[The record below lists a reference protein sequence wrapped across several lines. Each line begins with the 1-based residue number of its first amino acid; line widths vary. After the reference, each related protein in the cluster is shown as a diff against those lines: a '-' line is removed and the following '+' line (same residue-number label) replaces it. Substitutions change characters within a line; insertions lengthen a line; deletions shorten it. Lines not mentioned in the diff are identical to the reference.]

1 MQSYE
6 KGREVTLC
14 CNHACV
20 AEKMLKKVTLSI
32 EEVEANDIVAE
43 DIFFE
48 YRLLAKK
55 DLVLTERII
64 ALLKLRNVE
73 ELSVYISSDSV
84 RIVHD
89 LSMLR
94 AQEFEDVFAQLLEQ
108 KKEVDEYKEAINN
121 LFMTT
126 LENVVHELRYGQILK
141 SMQDTAYVKGV
152 FQRILE
158 EKHRFDLLIQLRDWD
173 EYSFVHSFDVFVL
186 GTIFARQLGLTNI
199 EMLARGYLFHD
210 IGKLYIPQEI
220 LSLKRKLSEE
230 EFEIVKT
237 HTTKGY
243 ELLRENGE
251 VDIAYFSRDHHERF
265 AGKGYPNK
273 LCADDMSDGVQLLQ
287 IIDVYSAM
295 TSKRVYHSGYNAT
308 DALAVLYRDR
318 HLYNEQFMHKFV
330 ECLGIYPVNSIVL
343 LSDNRSA
350 QVELVYDLFPTLPKV
365 KLLDEQTSMNL
376 PLNYSIKIVK
386 MIDYRANSFE
396 EIFNL
401 FIEQLIRN
409 DEQTLK
415 IYFNR
420 LIDHLHP
427 KEIVLKIFL
436 PAYRILR
443 LLTRE
448 IQTDMKKYKNS
459 IHILKQLLEEQLNVL
474 YMDYQH
480 EQTTIL
486 VVETSM
492 RENFFI
498 KLVQSILYID
508 KIVPCFINP
517 GNEHHITQLMKH
529 CGVNIAYFIVED
541 LTTEKRVRPMR
552 EGTFLYYSLSDI
564 EELLVNLVG
573 QNMKKFLFEEKMQE
587 RLFVSLKA

>member
-1 MQSYE
+1 
-6 KGREVTLC
+6 
-14 CNHACV
+14 
-20 AEKMLKKVTLSI
+20 MLRKVTLSI
-32 EEVEANDIVAE
+32 DEVEANDILAE
-43 DIFFE
+43 DIFSE

-64 ALLKLRNVE
+64 ALLKLRKVE
-73 ELSVYISSDSV
+73 ELSVFLSSDSV
-84 RIVHD
+84 RVVHD
-89 LSMLR
+89 LSLQR
-94 AQEFEDVFAQLLEQ
+94 TREYEDVFAPLLEQ
-108 KKEVDEYKEAINN
+108 KEEIDEYKVAVNN

-126 LENVVHELRYGQILK
+126 LESVVHELRYGQILK
-141 SMQDTAYVKGV
+141 STQDTAYVRGV
-152 FQRILE
+152 FERILE
-158 EKHRFDLLIQLRDWD
+158 KKHRYDLLIRLREWD
-173 EYSFVHSFDVFVL
+173 EYSFVHSFDAFVL
-186 GTIFARQLGLTNI
+186 GTIFARQLGLTDI

-210 IGKLYIPQEI
+210 IGKVFIPQEI
-220 LSLKRKLSEE
+220 LSLKRKLSED
-230 EFEIVKT
+230 EFDIVKT

-243 ELLRENGE
+243 ELLLENGE
-251 VDIAYFSRDHHERF
+251 ADIAYLARDHHERF
-265 AGKGYPNK
+265 AGKGYPNQ
-273 LCADDMSDGVQLLQ
+273 LCADKMSDGVQLLQ

-318 HLYNEQFMHKFV
+318 HLYNEKFMHKFV
-330 ECLGIYPVNSIVL
+330 ECLGIYPVNSVVL

-409 DEQTLK
+409 DENTLK
-415 IYFNR
+415 VYFNK

-448 IQTDMKKYKNS
+448 IQTDMKKFKNS
-459 IHILKQLLEEQLNVL
+459 IHILKKLLEEQLSVL

-508 KIVPCFINP
+508 KIVPFFINP
-517 GNEHHITQLMKH
+517 GDDQRITQLMEH
-529 CGVNIAYFIVED
+529 CGVNVAYFIEEE
-541 LTTEKRVRPMR
+541 LTIDKRVRPMR

-573 QNMKKFLFEEKMQE
+573 MSMKKFLFEEKMQE
-587 RLFVSLKA
+587 RLFISLKA

>member
-1 MQSYE
+1 
-6 KGREVTLC
+6 
-14 CNHACV
+14 
-20 AEKMLKKVTLSI
+20 MLKKVILCI
-32 EEVEANDIVAE
+32 DEVEAGDILAE
-43 DIFFE
+43 DIFSE

-64 ALLKLRNVE
+64 ALLKLRKVE
-73 ELSVYISSDSV
+73 ELSVYLSSDSV

-89 LSMLR
+89 LSIQRTM
-94 AQEFEDVFAQLLEQ
+94 EYEDIFAPLLE
-108 KKEVDEYKEAINN
+108 KNEEIDEYQVAVSN
-121 LFMTT
+121 LFMST

-141 SMQDTAYVKGV
+141 STQDTAYVRGI
-152 FQRILE
+152 FERILA
-158 EKHRFDLLIQLRDWD
+158 EKSRYDLLMRLKEWD

-186 GTIFARQLGLTNI
+186 GTIFARQLGLTDI

-210 IGKLYIPQEI
+210 IGKVFIPQEI
-220 LSLKRKLSEE
+220 LSVKRKLSED
-230 EFEIVKT
+230 EFDIVKT

-243 ELLRENGE
+243 ELLIENGE
-251 VDIAYFSRDHHERF
+251 ADIAYLARDHHERF
-265 AGKGYPNK
+265 AGKGYPNQ
-273 LCADDMSDGVQLLQ
+273 LCADDMSEGVQLLQ

-295 TSKRVYHSGYNAT
+295 TSKRVYHSGYGAT

-318 HLYNEQFMHKFV
+318 HLYNEKFMNKFV
-330 ECLGIYPVNSIVL
+330 ECLGIYPVNSVVL

-350 QVELVYDLFPTLPKV
+350 QVELVYDMFPTLPKV

-376 PLNYSIKIVK
+376 PLNYSVKIVK

-409 DEQTLK
+409 DEVSLRVHFSK
-415 IYFNR
+415 

-436 PAYRILR
+436 PAFRILR

-459 IHILKQLLEEQLNVL
+459 ILILNKLLEEQLNVL

-486 VVETSM
+486 VVETAV

-508 KIVPCFINP
+508 KIVPFFINP
-517 GNEHHITQLMKH
+517 GDDQRITQLMEH
-529 CGVNIAYFIVED
+529 CGVNVAYFIEEE
-541 LTTEKRVRPMR
+541 LTIDRRVRPMR

-573 QNMKKFLFEEKMQE
+573 LSMKKFLFEEKMQE
-587 RLFVSLKA
+587 RLFISLKA

>member
-1 MQSYE
+1 
-6 KGREVTLC
+6 
-14 CNHACV
+14 
-20 AEKMLKKVTLSI
+20 MLRKVTLSI
-32 EEVEANDIVAE
+32 REVEANDILAE
-43 DIFFE
+43 DIFSD

-64 ALLKLRNVE
+64 ALLKLRKVD
-73 ELSVYISSDSV
+73 ELSVYLPSDSV
-84 RIVHD
+84 RIVRD
-89 LSMLR
+89 LS
-94 AQEFEDVFAQLLEQ
+94 AQRTREYEDLFAPLMEE
-108 KKEVDEYKEAINN
+108 KDPIDDYKETISQ

-141 SMQDTAYVKGV
+141 SIQDTAYVRGV
-152 FQRILE
+152 FEKILE
-158 EKHRFDLLIQLRDWD
+158 EKHRYELLMRLKEWD

-186 GTIFARQLGLTNI
+186 GTIFARYLGLTDI
-199 EMLARGYLFHD
+199 ETLARGYLFHD
-210 IGKLYIPQEI
+210 IGKVFIPQEI
-220 LSLKRKLSEE
+220 LNLKRKLSED

-243 ELLRENGE
+243 ELLIENNE
-251 VDIAYFSRDHHERF
+251 EDIAYLARDHHERF
-265 AGKGYPNK
+265 AGKGYPNQ
-273 LCADDMSDGVQLLQ
+273 LCADDMSEGVQLLQ

-295 TSKRVYHSGYNAT
+295 TSKRVYHAGYGAT

-318 HLYNEQFMHKFV
+318 HLYNEKYMHKFV
-330 ECLGIYPVNSIVL
+330 ECLGIFPVNSVVM

-365 KLLDEQTSMNL
+365 RLLDEQKSMNL
-376 PLNYSIKIVK
+376 PLNYSVKITK

-401 FIEQLIRN
+401 FVEQLIRC
-409 DEQTLK
+409 DENNLRIHFSK
-415 IYFNR
+415 

-436 PAYRILR
+436 PAFRILR

-448 IQTDMKKYKNS
+448 IQTDMTKYRNS
-459 IHILKQLLEEQLNVL
+459 INILKKLLEEQLNVL

-486 VVETSM
+486 VVETAL

-508 KIVPCFINP
+508 KIVPFFINP
-517 GNEHHITQLMKH
+517 GDDQRITQLMGH
-529 CGVNIAYFIVED
+529 CDVNVAYFIED
-541 LTTEKRVRPMR
+541 EQSIEKRVRPMR
-552 EGTFLYYSLSDI
+552 EGTFLYYSLADI
-564 EELLVNLVG
+564 EEILVSLIG
-573 QNMKKFLFEEKMQE
+573 MSMKKFSFEEKMQE
-587 RLFVSLKA
+587 RLFSTYKA

>member
-1 MQSYE
+1 
-6 KGREVTLC
+6 
-14 CNHACV
+14 
-20 AEKMLKKVTLSI
+20 MLRKVTLSI
-32 EEVEANDIVAE
+32 EEVEANDILAE
-43 DIFFE
+43 DIFSE

-64 ALLKLRNVE
+64 ALLKLRKVE
-73 ELSVYISSDSV
+73 ELSVYLSSDSV

-89 LSMLR
+89 LSLQR
-94 AQEFEDVFAQLLEQ
+94 TREYEDVFAPLLQQ
-108 KKEVDEYKEAINN
+108 KEAIDEYKVAVNN

-141 SMQDTAYVKGV
+141 STQDTAYVRGV
-152 FQRILE
+152 FERILE
-158 EKHRFDLLIQLRDWD
+158 KKHRYDLLIRLREWD
-173 EYSFVHSFDVFVL
+173 EYSFVHSFDAFVL
-186 GTIFARQLGLTNI
+186 GTIFARQLGLTEI

-210 IGKLYIPQEI
+210 IGKVFIPQEI
-220 LSLKRKLSEE
+220 LGLKRKLSED

-243 ELLRENGE
+243 ELLLENGE
-251 VDIAYFSRDHHERF
+251 ADIAYLARDHHERF
-265 AGKGYPNK
+265 AGKGYPNQ
-273 LCADDMSDGVQLLQ
+273 LCADEMSDGVQLLQ

-318 HLYNEQFMHKFV
+318 HLYNEKFMHKFV
-330 ECLGIYPVNSIVL
+330 ECLGIYPVNSVVL

-365 KLLDEQTSMNL
+365 KLLDEQRSMNL
-376 PLNYSIKIVK
+376 PLNYSVKIVK

-409 DEQTLK
+409 DEKTLK
-415 IYFNR
+415 VHFNK

-486 VVETSM
+486 VVETSI

-508 KIVPCFINP
+508 KIVPFFINP
-517 GNEHHITQLMKH
+517 GDDQRITQLMEH
-529 CGVNIAYFIVED
+529 CGVNVAYFIDEE
-541 LTTEKRVRPMR
+541 LTIDKRVRPMR

-573 QNMKKFLFEEKMQE
+573 MSMKKFLFEEKMQE
-587 RLFVSLKA
+587 RLFISLKA

>member
-1 MQSYE
+1 
-6 KGREVTLC
+6 
-14 CNHACV
+14 
-20 AEKMLKKVTLSI
+20 MLKKVILCI
-32 EEVEANDIVAE
+32 DEVEAGDILAE
-43 DIFFE
+43 DIFSE

-64 ALLKLRNVE
+64 ALLKLRRVE
-73 ELSVYISSDSV
+73 ELSVYLSSDSV

-89 LSMLR
+89 LSIQRTM
-94 AQEFEDVFAQLLEQ
+94 EYEDIFAPLLE
-108 KKEVDEYKEAINN
+108 KNEEIDEYQVAVSN
-121 LFMTT
+121 LFMST

-141 SMQDTAYVKGV
+141 STQDTAYVRGI
-152 FQRILE
+152 FERILA
-158 EKHRFDLLIQLRDWD
+158 EKSRYDLLMRLKEWD

-186 GTIFARQLGLTNI
+186 GTIFARQLGLTDI

-210 IGKLYIPQEI
+210 IGKVFIPQEI
-220 LSLKRKLSEE
+220 LSVKRKLSED
-230 EFEIVKT
+230 EFDIVKT

-243 ELLRENGE
+243 ELLIENGE
-251 VDIAYFSRDHHERF
+251 ADIAYLARDHHERF
-265 AGKGYPNK
+265 AGKGYPNQ
-273 LCADDMSDGVQLLQ
+273 LCADDMSEGVQLLQ

-295 TSKRVYHSGYNAT
+295 TSKRVYHSGYGAT

-318 HLYNEQFMHKFV
+318 HLYNEKFMNKFV
-330 ECLGIYPVNSIVL
+330 ECLGIYPVNSVVL

-350 QVELVYDLFPTLPKV
+350 QVELVYDMFPTLPKV

-376 PLNYSIKIVK
+376 PLNYSVKIVK
-386 MIDYRANSFE
+386 MIDYRADSFE

-409 DEQTLK
+409 DENSLR
-415 IYFNR
+415 IHFNK

-436 PAYRILR
+436 PAFRILR

-459 IHILKQLLEEQLNVL
+459 ILILNKLLEEQLNVL

-486 VVETSM
+486 VVETAV

-508 KIVPCFINP
+508 KIVPFFINP
-517 GNEHHITQLMKH
+517 GDDQRITQLMEH
-529 CGVNIAYFIVED
+529 CGVNVAYFIEEE
-541 LTTEKRVRPMR
+541 LTIDRRVRPMR

-573 QNMKKFLFEEKMQE
+573 MSMKKFLFEEKMQE
-587 RLFVSLKA
+587 RLFISLKA

>member
-1 MQSYE
+1 
-6 KGREVTLC
+6 
-14 CNHACV
+14 
-20 AEKMLKKVTLSI
+20 MLRKVTLSI
-32 EEVEANDIVAE
+32 DEVEANDILAE
-43 DIFFE
+43 DIFSE

-64 ALLKLRNVE
+64 ALLKLRKVG
-73 ELSVYISSDSV
+73 ELSVFLSPDSV
-84 RIVHD
+84 RVVHD
-89 LSMLR
+89 LSLQR
-94 AQEFEDVFAQLLEQ
+94 TREYEDVFAPLLEQ
-108 KKEVDEYKEAINN
+108 KEEIDEYKVAVNN

-126 LENVVHELRYGQILK
+126 LESVVHELRYGQILK
-141 SMQDTAYVKGV
+141 STQDTAYVRGV
-152 FQRILE
+152 FERILE
-158 EKHRFDLLIQLRDWD
+158 KKHRYDLLIRLREWD
-173 EYSFVHSFDVFVL
+173 EYSFVHSFDAFVL
-186 GTIFARQLGLTNI
+186 GTIFARQIGLTDI

-210 IGKLYIPQEI
+210 IGKVFIPQEI
-220 LSLKRKLSEE
+220 LSLKRKLSED
-230 EFEIVKT
+230 EFDIVKT

-243 ELLRENGE
+243 ELLLEYGE
-251 VDIAYFSRDHHERF
+251 ADIAYLARDHHERF
-265 AGKGYPNK
+265 AGKGYPNQ
-273 LCADDMSDGVQLLQ
+273 LCADEMSDGVQLLQ

-318 HLYNEQFMHKFV
+318 HLYNEKFMHKFV
-330 ECLGIYPVNSIVL
+330 ECLGIYPVNSVVL

-376 PLNYSIKIVK
+376 PLNYSVKIVK

-409 DEQTLK
+409 DENTLK
-415 IYFNR
+415 EYFNK

-459 IHILKQLLEEQLNVL
+459 IHILKKLLEEQLSVL

-486 VVETSM
+486 VVETSI

-508 KIVPCFINP
+508 KIVPFFINP
-517 GNEHHITQLMKH
+517 GDDQRITQLMEH
-529 CGVNIAYFIVED
+529 CGVNVAYFIGEE
-541 LTTEKRVRPMR
+541 LTIDKRVRPMR

-573 QNMKKFLFEEKMQE
+573 MNMKKFLFEEKMQE
-587 RLFVSLKA
+587 RLFISLKA

>member
-1 MQSYE
+1 M
-6 KGREVTLC
+6 
-14 CNHACV
+14 AD
-20 AEKMLKKVTLSI
+20 KMLKKVILCI
-32 EEVEANDIVAE
+32 DEVEAGDILAE
-43 DIFFE
+43 DIFSE

-64 ALLKLRNVE
+64 ALLKLRKVE
-73 ELSVYISSDSV
+73 ELSVYLSSDSV

-89 LSMLR
+89 LSIQR
-94 AQEFEDVFAQLLEQ
+94 AMEYEDIFAPLLE
-108 KKEVDEYKEAINN
+108 KNEEIDEYQVAVSN
-121 LFMTT
+121 LFMST

-141 SMQDTAYVKGV
+141 SMQDTAYVRGI
-152 FQRILE
+152 FERILA
-158 EKHRFDLLIQLRDWD
+158 EKHRYDLLMRLKEWD

-186 GTIFARQLGLTNI
+186 GTIFARQLGLTDI

-210 IGKLYIPQEI
+210 IGKVFIPQEI
-220 LSLKRKLSEE
+220 LSVKRKLSED
-230 EFEIVKT
+230 EFDIVKT

-243 ELLRENGE
+243 ELLIENGE
-251 VDIAYFSRDHHERF
+251 ADIAYLARDHHERF
-265 AGKGYPNK
+265 AGKGYPNQ
-273 LCADDMSDGVQLLQ
+273 LCADEMSEGVQLLQ

-295 TSKRVYHSGYNAT
+295 TSKRVYHSGYGAT

-318 HLYNEQFMHKFV
+318 HLYNEKFMNKFV
-330 ECLGIYPVNSIVL
+330 ECLGIYPVNSVVL

-350 QVELVYDLFPTLPKV
+350 QVELVYDMFPTLPKV

-376 PLNYSIKIVK
+376 PLNYSVKIVK

-409 DEQTLK
+409 DEVSLRVHFSK
-415 IYFNR
+415 

-436 PAYRILR
+436 PAFRILR

-459 IHILKQLLEEQLNVL
+459 ILILNKLLEEQLNVL

-486 VVETSM
+486 VVETAV

-508 KIVPCFINP
+508 KIVPFFINP
-517 GNEHHITQLMKH
+517 GDDQRITQLMEH
-529 CGVNIAYFIVED
+529 CGVNVAYFIEEE
-541 LTTEKRVRPMR
+541 LTIDKRVRPMR

-573 QNMKKFLFEEKMQE
+573 MSMKKFLFEEKMQE
-587 RLFVSLKA
+587 RLFISLKA

>member
-1 MQSYE
+1 
-6 KGREVTLC
+6 
-14 CNHACV
+14 
-20 AEKMLKKVTLSI
+20 MLKKVILSI
-32 EEVEANDIVAE
+32 DEVEANDILAE
-43 DIFFE
+43 DIFSE

-64 ALLKLRNVE
+64 ALLKLRRVE
-73 ELSVYISSDSV
+73 ELSVYVSSDSV

-89 LSMLR
+89 LSIQRTM
-94 AQEFEDVFAQLLEQ
+94 EYEDIFAPLLE
-108 KKEVDEYKEAINN
+108 KNEEIDEYKVAVSN
-121 LFMTT
+121 LFMST

-141 SMQDTAYVKGV
+141 STQDTAYVRGI
-152 FQRILE
+152 FERILE
-158 EKHRFDLLIQLRDWD
+158 EKHRYDLLIRLKDWD

-186 GTIFARQLGLTNI
+186 GTIFARQLGLTDI

-210 IGKLYIPQEI
+210 IGKVFIPQEI
-220 LSLKRKLSEE
+220 LSLKRKLSED
-230 EFEIVKT
+230 EFDIVKT

-243 ELLRENGE
+243 ELLVGNGE
-251 VDIAYFSRDHHERF
+251 ADIAYLARDHHERF
-265 AGKGYPNK
+265 AGKGYPNQ
-273 LCADDMSDGVQLLQ
+273 LCADDMSEGVQLLQ

-295 TSKRVYHSGYNAT
+295 TSKRVYHSGYGAT

-318 HLYNEQFMHKFV
+318 HLYNEKFMHKFV
-330 ECLGIYPVNSIVL
+330 ECLGIYPVNSVVL

-350 QVELVYDLFPTLPKV
+350 QVELVYDMFPTLPKV

-376 PLNYSIKIVK
+376 PLNYSVKIVK

-409 DEQTLK
+409 DENSLRVH
-415 IYFNR
+415 FNK

-436 PAYRILR
+436 PAFRILR

-459 IHILKQLLEEQLNVL
+459 ILILNKLLEEQLNVL

-486 VVETSM
+486 VVETSV

-508 KIVPCFINP
+508 KIVPFFINP
-517 GNEHHITQLMKH
+517 GDDHRITQLMEH
-529 CGVNIAYFIVED
+529 CGVNVAYFIEEE
-541 LTTEKRVRPMR
+541 LTIERRVRPMR

-573 QNMKKFLFEEKMQE
+573 MSIKKFLFEEKMQE
-587 RLFVSLKA
+587 RLFISLKA

>member
-1 MQSYE
+1 
-6 KGREVTLC
+6 
-14 CNHACV
+14 
-20 AEKMLKKVTLSI
+20 MLKKVILCI
-32 EEVEANDIVAE
+32 DEVEAGDILAE
-43 DIFFE
+43 DIFSE

-64 ALLKLRNVE
+64 ALLKLRKVE
-73 ELSVYISSDSV
+73 ELSVYLSSDSV

-89 LSMLR
+89 LSIQR
-94 AQEFEDVFAQLLEQ
+94 AMEYEDIFAPLLE
-108 KKEVDEYKEAINN
+108 KNEEIDEYQVAVSN
-121 LFMTT
+121 LFMST

-141 SMQDTAYVKGV
+141 SIQDTAYVRGI
-152 FQRILE
+152 FERILA
-158 EKHRFDLLIQLRDWD
+158 EKHRYDLLMRLKEWD

-186 GTIFARQLGLTNI
+186 GTIFARQLGLTDI

-210 IGKLYIPQEI
+210 IGKVFIPQEI
-220 LSLKRKLSEE
+220 LSVKRKLSED
-230 EFEIVKT
+230 EFDIVKT

-243 ELLRENGE
+243 ELLIENGE
-251 VDIAYFSRDHHERF
+251 ADIAYLARDHHERF
-265 AGKGYPNK
+265 AGKGYPNQ
-273 LCADDMSDGVQLLQ
+273 LCADEMSEGVQLLQ

-295 TSKRVYHSGYNAT
+295 TSKRVYHSGYGAT

-318 HLYNEQFMHKFV
+318 HLYNEKFMNKFV
-330 ECLGIYPVNSIVL
+330 ECLGIYPVNSVVL

-350 QVELVYDLFPTLPKV
+350 QVELVYDMFPTLPKV

-376 PLNYSIKIVK
+376 PLNYSVKIVK

-409 DEQTLK
+409 DEVSLRVHFSK
-415 IYFNR
+415 

-436 PAYRILR
+436 PAFRILR

-459 IHILKQLLEEQLNVL
+459 ILILNKLLEEQLNVL

-486 VVETSM
+486 VVETAV

-508 KIVPCFINP
+508 KIVPFFINP
-517 GNEHHITQLMKH
+517 GDDQRITQLMEH
-529 CGVNIAYFIVED
+529 CGVNVAYFIEEE
-541 LTTEKRVRPMR
+541 LTIDKRVRPMR

-573 QNMKKFLFEEKMQE
+573 MSMKKFLFEEKMQE
-587 RLFVSLKA
+587 RLFISLKA

>member
-1 MQSYE
+1 
-6 KGREVTLC
+6 
-14 CNHACV
+14 
-20 AEKMLKKVTLSI
+20 MLRKVTLSI
-32 EEVEANDIVAE
+32 EEVEANDILAE
-43 DIFFE
+43 DIFSE

-64 ALLKLRNVE
+64 ALLKLRKVE
-73 ELSVYISSDSV
+73 ELSVYLSSDSV

-89 LSMLR
+89 LSLQR
-94 AQEFEDVFAQLLEQ
+94 TREYEDVFAPLLEH
-108 KKEVDEYKEAINN
+108 KEAIDEYKVAVNN

-141 SMQDTAYVKGV
+141 STQDTAYVRGV
-152 FQRILE
+152 FERILE
-158 EKHRFDLLIQLRDWD
+158 KKHRYDLLLRLREWD
-173 EYSFVHSFDVFVL
+173 EYSFVHSFDAFVL
-186 GTIFARQLGLTNI
+186 GTIFARQLGLTEI

-210 IGKLYIPQEI
+210 IGKVFIPQEI
-220 LSLKRKLSEE
+220 LGLKRKLSED

-243 ELLRENGE
+243 ELLLENGE
-251 VDIAYFSRDHHERF
+251 ADIAYLARDHHERF
-265 AGKGYPNK
+265 AGKGYPNQ
-273 LCADDMSDGVQLLQ
+273 LCADEMSDGVQLLQ

-318 HLYNEQFMHKFV
+318 HLYNEKFMHKFV
-330 ECLGIYPVNSIVL
+330 ECLGIYPVNSVVL

-365 KLLDEQTSMNL
+365 KLLDEQRSMNL
-376 PLNYSIKIVK
+376 PLNYSVKIVK

-409 DEQTLK
+409 DEKTLK
-415 IYFNR
+415 VYFNK

-486 VVETSM
+486 VVETSI

-508 KIVPCFINP
+508 KIVPFFINP
-517 GNEHHITQLMKH
+517 GDDQRITQLMEH
-529 CGVNIAYFIVED
+529 CGVNVAYFIEEE
-541 LTTEKRVRPMR
+541 LTIDKRVRPMR

-573 QNMKKFLFEEKMQE
+573 MSMKKFLFEEKMQE
-587 RLFVSLKA
+587 RLFISLKV

>member
-1 MQSYE
+1 
-6 KGREVTLC
+6 
-14 CNHACV
+14 
-20 AEKMLKKVTLSI
+20 MLKKVILCI
-32 EEVEANDIVAE
+32 DEVEAGDILAE
-43 DIFFE
+43 DIFSE

-64 ALLKLRNVE
+64 ALLKLRRVE
-73 ELSVYISSDSV
+73 ELSVYLSSDSV

-89 LSMLR
+89 LSIQRTM
-94 AQEFEDVFAQLLEQ
+94 EYEDIFAPLLE
-108 KKEVDEYKEAINN
+108 KNEEIDEYQVAVSN
-121 LFMTT
+121 LFMST

-141 SMQDTAYVKGV
+141 STQDTAYVRGI
-152 FQRILE
+152 FERILA
-158 EKHRFDLLIQLRDWD
+158 EKSRYDLLMRLKEWD

-186 GTIFARQLGLTNI
+186 GTIFARQLGLTDI

-210 IGKLYIPQEI
+210 IGKVFIPQEI
-220 LSLKRKLSEE
+220 LSVKRKLSED
-230 EFEIVKT
+230 EFDIVKT

-243 ELLRENGE
+243 ELLIENGE
-251 VDIAYFSRDHHERF
+251 ADIAYLARDHHERF
-265 AGKGYPNK
+265 AGKGYPNQ
-273 LCADDMSDGVQLLQ
+273 LCADDMSEGVQLLQ

-295 TSKRVYHSGYNAT
+295 TSKCVYHSGYGAT

-318 HLYNEQFMHKFV
+318 HLYNEKFMNKFV
-330 ECLGIYPVNSIVL
+330 ECLGIYPVNSVVL

-350 QVELVYDLFPTLPKV
+350 QVELVYDMFPTLPKV

-376 PLNYSIKIVK
+376 PLNYSVKIVK

-409 DEQTLK
+409 DENSLRVH
-415 IYFNR
+415 FNK

-436 PAYRILR
+436 PAFRILR

-459 IHILKQLLEEQLNVL
+459 ILILNKLLEEQLNVL

-486 VVETSM
+486 VVETAV

-508 KIVPCFINP
+508 KIVPFFINP
-517 GNEHHITQLMKH
+517 GDDQRITQLMEH
-529 CGVNIAYFIVED
+529 CGVNVAYFIEEE
-541 LTTEKRVRPMR
+541 LTIDRRVRPMR

-573 QNMKKFLFEEKMQE
+573 MSMKKFLFEEKMQE
-587 RLFVSLKA
+587 RLFISLKA

>member
-1 MQSYE
+1 
-6 KGREVTLC
+6 
-14 CNHACV
+14 
-20 AEKMLKKVTLSI
+20 MLKKVILCI
-32 EEVEANDIVAE
+32 DEVEAGDILAE
-43 DIFFE
+43 DIFSE

-64 ALLKLRNVE
+64 ALLKLRRVE
-73 ELSVYISSDSV
+73 ELSVYLSTDSV

-89 LSMLR
+89 LSIQRTM
-94 AQEFEDVFAQLLEQ
+94 EYEDIFAPLLE
-108 KKEVDEYKEAINN
+108 KNEEIDEYQVAVSN
-121 LFMTT
+121 LFMST

-141 SMQDTAYVKGV
+141 STQDTAYVRGI
-152 FQRILE
+152 FERILA
-158 EKHRFDLLIQLRDWD
+158 EKSRYDLLMRLKEWD

-186 GTIFARQLGLTNI
+186 GTIFARQLGLTDI

-210 IGKLYIPQEI
+210 IGKIFIPQEI
-220 LSLKRKLSEE
+220 LSVKRKLSED
-230 EFEIVKT
+230 EFDIVKT

-243 ELLRENGE
+243 ELLIENGE
-251 VDIAYFSRDHHERF
+251 ADIAYLARDHHERF
-265 AGKGYPNK
+265 AGKGYPNQ
-273 LCADDMSDGVQLLQ
+273 LCADDMSEGVQLLQ

-295 TSKRVYHSGYNAT
+295 TSKRVYHSGYGAT

-318 HLYNEQFMHKFV
+318 HLYNEKFMNKFV
-330 ECLGIYPVNSIVL
+330 ECLGIYPVNSVVL

-350 QVELVYDLFPTLPKV
+350 QVELVYDMFPTLPKV

-376 PLNYSIKIVK
+376 PLNYSVKIVK

-409 DEQTLK
+409 DENSLRVH
-415 IYFNR
+415 FNK

-436 PAYRILR
+436 PAFRILR

-459 IHILKQLLEEQLNVL
+459 ILILNKLLEEQLNVL

-486 VVETSM
+486 VVETAV

-508 KIVPCFINP
+508 KIVPFFINP
-517 GNEHHITQLMKH
+517 GDDQRITQLMEH
-529 CGVNIAYFIVED
+529 CGVNVAYFIEEE
-541 LTTEKRVRPMR
+541 LTIDRRVRPMR

-573 QNMKKFLFEEKMQE
+573 MSMKKFLFEEKMQE
-587 RLFVSLKA
+587 RLFISLKA

>member
-1 MQSYE
+1 
-6 KGREVTLC
+6 
-14 CNHACV
+14 V
-20 AEKMLKKVTLSI
+20 ADKMLKKVILCI
-32 EEVEANDIVAE
+32 DEVEAGDILAE
-43 DIFFE
+43 DIFSE

-64 ALLKLRNVE
+64 ALLKLRKVE
-73 ELSVYISSDSV
+73 ELSVYLSSDSV

-89 LSMLR
+89 LSIQR
-94 AQEFEDVFAQLLEQ
+94 AMEYEDIFAPLLE
-108 KKEVDEYKEAINN
+108 KNEEIDEYQVAVSN
-121 LFMTT
+121 LFMST

-141 SMQDTAYVKGV
+141 SMQDTAYVRGI
-152 FQRILE
+152 FERILA
-158 EKHRFDLLIQLRDWD
+158 EKHRYDLLMRLKEWD

-186 GTIFARQLGLTNI
+186 GTIFARQLGLTDI

-210 IGKLYIPQEI
+210 IGKVFIPQEI
-220 LSLKRKLSEE
+220 LSVKRKLSED
-230 EFEIVKT
+230 EFDIVKT

-243 ELLRENGE
+243 ELLIENGE
-251 VDIAYFSRDHHERF
+251 ADIAYLARDHHERF
-265 AGKGYPNK
+265 AGKGYPNQ
-273 LCADDMSDGVQLLQ
+273 LCADEMSEGVQLLQ

-295 TSKRVYHSGYNAT
+295 TSKRVYHSGYGAT

-318 HLYNEQFMHKFV
+318 HLYNEKFMNKFV
-330 ECLGIYPVNSIVL
+330 ECLGIYPVNSVVL

-350 QVELVYDLFPTLPKV
+350 QVELVYDMFPTLPKV

-376 PLNYSIKIVK
+376 PLNYSVKIVK

-409 DEQTLK
+409 DEVSLRVHFSK
-415 IYFNR
+415 

-436 PAYRILR
+436 PAFRILR

-459 IHILKQLLEEQLNVL
+459 ILILNKLLEEQLNVL

-486 VVETSM
+486 VVETAV

-508 KIVPCFINP
+508 KIVPFFINP
-517 GNEHHITQLMKH
+517 GDDQRITQLMEH
-529 CGVNIAYFIVED
+529 CGVNVAYFIEEE
-541 LTTEKRVRPMR
+541 LTIDKRVRPMR

-573 QNMKKFLFEEKMQE
+573 MSMKKFLFEEKMQE
-587 RLFVSLKA
+587 RLFISLKA

>member
-1 MQSYE
+1 
-6 KGREVTLC
+6 
-14 CNHACV
+14 
-20 AEKMLKKVTLSI
+20 MLRKVTLSI
-32 EEVEANDIVAE
+32 EEVEANDILAE
-43 DIFFE
+43 DIFSE

-64 ALLKLRNVE
+64 ALLKLRKVE
-73 ELSVYISSDSV
+73 ELSVYLSSDSV

-89 LSMLR
+89 LSLQR
-94 AQEFEDVFAQLLEQ
+94 TREYEDVFAPLLQQ
-108 KKEVDEYKEAINN
+108 KEAIDEYKVAVNN

-141 SMQDTAYVKGV
+141 STQDTAYVRGV
-152 FQRILE
+152 FERILE
-158 EKHRFDLLIQLRDWD
+158 KKHRYDLLIRLREWD
-173 EYSFVHSFDVFVL
+173 EYSFVHSFDAFVL
-186 GTIFARQLGLTNI
+186 GTIFARQLGLTEI

-210 IGKLYIPQEI
+210 IGKVFIPQEI
-220 LSLKRKLSEE
+220 LGLKRKLSED

-243 ELLRENGE
+243 ELLLENGE
-251 VDIAYFSRDHHERF
+251 ADIAYLARDHHERF
-265 AGKGYPNK
+265 AGKGYPNQ
-273 LCADDMSDGVQLLQ
+273 LCADEMSDGVQLLQ

-318 HLYNEQFMHKFV
+318 HLYNEKFMHKFV
-330 ECLGIYPVNSIVL
+330 ECLGIYPVNSVVL

-365 KLLDEQTSMNL
+365 KLLDEQRSMNL
-376 PLNYSIKIVK
+376 PLNYSVKIVK

-409 DEQTLK
+409 DEKTLK
-415 IYFNR
+415 VHFNK

-486 VVETSM
+486 VVETSI

-508 KIVPCFINP
+508 KIVPFFINP
-517 GNEHHITQLMKH
+517 GDDQRITQLMEH
-529 CGVNIAYFIVED
+529 CGVNVAYFIDEE
-541 LTTEKRVRPMR
+541 LTIDKRVRPIR

-573 QNMKKFLFEEKMQE
+573 MSMKKFLFEEKMQE
-587 RLFVSLKA
+587 RLFISLKA

>member
-1 MQSYE
+1 M
-6 KGREVTLC
+6 
-14 CNHACV
+14 
-20 AEKMLKKVTLSI
+20 TLSI
-32 EEVEANDIVAE
+32 EEVEANDILAE
-43 DIFFE
+43 DIFSE

-64 ALLKLRNVE
+64 ALLKLRKVE
-73 ELSVYISSDSV
+73 ELSVYLSSDSV

-89 LSMLR
+89 LSLQR
-94 AQEFEDVFAQLLEQ
+94 TREYEDVFAPLLEQ
-108 KKEVDEYKEAINN
+108 KEAIDEYKVAVNN

-141 SMQDTAYVKGV
+141 STQDTAYVRGV
-152 FQRILE
+152 FERILE
-158 EKHRFDLLIQLRDWD
+158 KKHRYDLLLRLREWD
-173 EYSFVHSFDVFVL
+173 EYSFVHSFDAFVL
-186 GTIFARQLGLTNI
+186 GTIFARHLGLTEI

-210 IGKLYIPQEI
+210 IGKVFIPQEI
-220 LSLKRKLSEE
+220 LGLKRKLSED

-243 ELLRENGE
+243 ELLLENGE
-251 VDIAYFSRDHHERF
+251 ADIAYLARDHHERF
-265 AGKGYPNK
+265 AGKGYPNQ
-273 LCADDMSDGVQLLQ
+273 LCADEMSDGVQLLQ

-318 HLYNEQFMHKFV
+318 HLYNEKFMHKFV
-330 ECLGIYPVNSIVL
+330 ECLGIYPVNSVVL

-365 KLLDEQTSMNL
+365 KLLDEQRSMNL
-376 PLNYSIKIVK
+376 PLNYSVKIVK

-409 DEQTLK
+409 DEKTLK
-415 IYFNR
+415 VYFNK

-486 VVETSM
+486 VVETSI

-508 KIVPCFINP
+508 KIVPFFINP
-517 GNEHHITQLMKH
+517 GDDQRITQLMEH
-529 CGVNIAYFIVED
+529 CGVNVAYFIEEE
-541 LTTEKRVRPMR
+541 LTIDKRVRPMR

-573 QNMKKFLFEEKMQE
+573 MSMKKFLFEEKMQE
-587 RLFVSLKA
+587 RLFISLKV

>member
-1 MQSYE
+1 
-6 KGREVTLC
+6 
-14 CNHACV
+14 
-20 AEKMLKKVTLSI
+20 MLKKVILCI
-32 EEVEANDIVAE
+32 DEVEAGDILAE
-43 DIFFE
+43 DIFSE

-64 ALLKLRNVE
+64 ALLKLRRVE
-73 ELSVYISSDSV
+73 ELSVYLSSDSV

-89 LSMLR
+89 LSIQRTM
-94 AQEFEDVFAQLLEQ
+94 EYEDIFAPLLE
-108 KKEVDEYKEAINN
+108 KNEEIDEYQVAVSN
-121 LFMTT
+121 LFMST

-141 SMQDTAYVKGV
+141 STQDTAYVRGI
-152 FQRILE
+152 FERILA
-158 EKHRFDLLIQLRDWD
+158 EKSRYDLLMRLKEWD

-186 GTIFARQLGLTNI
+186 GTIFARQLGLTDI

-210 IGKLYIPQEI
+210 IGKVFIPQEI
-220 LSLKRKLSEE
+220 LSVKRKLSED
-230 EFEIVKT
+230 EFDIVKT

-243 ELLRENGE
+243 ELLIENGE
-251 VDIAYFSRDHHERF
+251 ADIAYLARDHHERF
-265 AGKGYPNK
+265 AGKGYPNQ
-273 LCADDMSDGVQLLQ
+273 LCADDMSEGVQLLQ

-295 TSKRVYHSGYNAT
+295 TSKRVYHSGYGAT

-318 HLYNEQFMHKFV
+318 HLYNEKFMNKFV
-330 ECLGIYPVNSIVL
+330 ECLGIYPVNSVVL

-350 QVELVYDLFPTLPKV
+350 QVELVYDMFPTLPKV

-376 PLNYSIKIVK
+376 PLNYSVKIVK

-409 DEQTLK
+409 DENSLRVH
-415 IYFNR
+415 FNK

-436 PAYRILR
+436 PAFRILR

-459 IHILKQLLEEQLNVL
+459 ILILNKLLEEQLNVL

-486 VVETSM
+486 VVETAV

-508 KIVPCFINP
+508 KIVPFFINP
-517 GNEHHITQLMKH
+517 GDDQRITQLMEH
-529 CGVNIAYFIVED
+529 CGVNVAYFIEEE
-541 LTTEKRVRPMR
+541 LTIDRRVRPMR

-573 QNMKKFLFEEKMQE
+573 LSMKKFLFEEKMQE
-587 RLFVSLKA
+587 RLFISLKA

>member
-1 MQSYE
+1 
-6 KGREVTLC
+6 
-14 CNHACV
+14 
-20 AEKMLKKVTLSI
+20 MLRKVTLSI
-32 EEVEANDIVAE
+32 DEVEANDILAE
-43 DIFFE
+43 DIFLE

-55 DLVLTERII
+55 DLVLTDRII
-64 ALLKLRNVE
+64 ALLKLRKVD
-73 ELSVYISSDSV
+73 ELSVYLPSDSV

-89 LSMLR
+89 LSALR
-94 AQEFEDVFAQLLEQ
+94 TREYEDIFASLID
-108 KKEVDEYKEAINN
+108 KKDEIDEYKETVSK

-141 SMQDTAYVKGV
+141 SIQDTAYVRGI
-152 FQRILE
+152 FERILE
-158 EKHRFDLLIQLRDWD
+158 KKERYELLMRLKEWD

-186 GTIFARQLGLTNI
+186 GTIFARSLGLTDI
-199 EMLARGYLFHD
+199 ETLARGYLFHD
-210 IGKLYIPQEI
+210 IGKVFIPQEI
-220 LSLKRKLSEE
+220 LNLKRKLSED

-243 ELLRENGE
+243 ELLVEHGE
-251 VDIAYFSRDHHERF
+251 EDIAYLARDHHERF
-265 AGKGYPNK
+265 AGKGYPNQ
-273 LCADDMSDGVQLLQ
+273 LCADDMSEGVQLLQ

-295 TSKRVYHSGYNAT
+295 TSKRVYHSGYAAT

-318 HLYNEQFMHKFV
+318 HLYNEKFMHKFV
-330 ECLGIYPVNSIVL
+330 ECLGIYPVNSVVL

-376 PLNYSIKIVK
+376 PLNYSVKIMK

-401 FIEQLIRN
+401 FVEQLIRC
-409 DEQTLK
+409 DENNLR
-415 IYFNR
+415 IHFNK

-436 PAYRILR
+436 PAFRILR

-448 IQTDMKKYKNS
+448 IQTDMTKYRNS
-459 IHILKQLLEEQLNVL
+459 INILKKLLEEQLNVL

-486 VVETSM
+486 VVETSL

-508 KIVPCFINP
+508 KIVPFFMNP
-517 GNEHHITQLMKH
+517 GDDQRITQLMEH
-529 CGVNIAYFIVED
+529 CDVNVAYFIGDELSAD
-541 LTTEKRVRPMR
+541 KRVRPMR
-552 EGTFLYYSLSDI
+552 EGTFLYYSLVDI
-564 EELLVNLVG
+564 EELLVSLVG
-573 QNMKKFLFEEKMQE
+573 MSMKRFSFEEKMQE
-587 RLFVSLKA
+587 RLFSILKA

>member
-1 MQSYE
+1 M
-6 KGREVTLC
+6 
-14 CNHACV
+14 AD
-20 AEKMLKKVTLSI
+20 KMLKKVILCI
-32 EEVEANDIVAE
+32 DEVEAGDILAE
-43 DIFFE
+43 DIFSE

-64 ALLKLRNVE
+64 ALLKLRRVE
-73 ELSVYISSDSV
+73 ELSVYLSSDSV

-89 LSMLR
+89 LSIQRTM
-94 AQEFEDVFAQLLEQ
+94 EYEDIFAPLLE
-108 KKEVDEYKEAINN
+108 KNEEIDEYQVAVSN
-121 LFMTT
+121 LFMST

-141 SMQDTAYVKGV
+141 STQDTAYVRGI
-152 FQRILE
+152 FERILA
-158 EKHRFDLLIQLRDWD
+158 EKSRYDLLMRLKEWD

-186 GTIFARQLGLTNI
+186 GTIFARQLGLTDI

-210 IGKLYIPQEI
+210 IGKVFIPQEI
-220 LSLKRKLSEE
+220 LSVKRKLSED
-230 EFEIVKT
+230 EFDIVKT

-243 ELLRENGE
+243 ELLIENGE
-251 VDIAYFSRDHHERF
+251 ADIAYLARDHHERF
-265 AGKGYPNK
+265 AGKGYPNQ
-273 LCADDMSDGVQLLQ
+273 LCADDMSEGVQLLQ

-295 TSKRVYHSGYNAT
+295 TSKRVYHSGYGAT

-318 HLYNEQFMHKFV
+318 HLYNEKFMNKFV
-330 ECLGIYPVNSIVL
+330 ECLGIYPVNSVVL

-350 QVELVYDLFPTLPKV
+350 QVELVYDMFPTLPKV

-376 PLNYSIKIVK
+376 PLNYSVKIVK
-386 MIDYRANSFE
+386 MIDYRADSFE

-409 DEQTLK
+409 DENSLR
-415 IYFNR
+415 IHFNK

-436 PAYRILR
+436 PAFRILR

-459 IHILKQLLEEQLNVL
+459 ILILNKLLEEQLNVL

-486 VVETSM
+486 VVETAV

-508 KIVPCFINP
+508 KIVPFFINP
-517 GNEHHITQLMKH
+517 GDDQRITQLMEH
-529 CGVNIAYFIVED
+529 CGVNVAYFIEEE
-541 LTTEKRVRPMR
+541 LTIDRRVRPMR

-573 QNMKKFLFEEKMQE
+573 MSMKKFLFEEKMQE
-587 RLFVSLKA
+587 RLFISLKA

>member
-1 MQSYE
+1 
-6 KGREVTLC
+6 
-14 CNHACV
+14 
-20 AEKMLKKVTLSI
+20 MLRKVTLSI
-32 EEVEANDIVAE
+32 EEVEANDILAE
-43 DIFFE
+43 DIFSE

-64 ALLKLRNVE
+64 ALLKLRKVE
-73 ELSVYISSDSV
+73 ELSVYLSSDSV

-89 LSMLR
+89 LSLQR
-94 AQEFEDVFAQLLEQ
+94 TREYEDVFAPLLQQ
-108 KKEVDEYKEAINN
+108 KEAIDEYKVAVNN

-141 SMQDTAYVKGV
+141 STQDTAYVRGV
-152 FQRILE
+152 FERILE
-158 EKHRFDLLIQLRDWD
+158 KKHRYDLLIRLREWD
-173 EYSFVHSFDVFVL
+173 EYSFVHSFDAFVL
-186 GTIFARQLGLTNI
+186 GTIFARQLGLTEI

-210 IGKLYIPQEI
+210 IGKVFIPQEI
-220 LSLKRKLSEE
+220 LGLKRKLSED

-243 ELLRENGE
+243 ELLLENGE
-251 VDIAYFSRDHHERF
+251 ADIAYLARDHHERF
-265 AGKGYPNK
+265 AGKGYPNQ
-273 LCADDMSDGVQLLQ
+273 LCADEMSDGVQLLQ

-318 HLYNEQFMHKFV
+318 HLYNEKFMHKFV
-330 ECLGIYPVNSIVL
+330 ECLGIYPVNSVVL

-350 QVELVYDLFPTLPKV
+350 RVELVYDLFPTLPKV
-365 KLLDEQTSMNL
+365 KLLDEQRSMNL
-376 PLNYSIKIVK
+376 PLNYSVKIVK

-409 DEQTLK
+409 DEKTLK
-415 IYFNR
+415 VYFNK

-486 VVETSM
+486 VVETSI

-508 KIVPCFINP
+508 KIVPFFINP
-517 GNEHHITQLMKH
+517 GDDQRITQLMEH
-529 CGVNIAYFIVED
+529 CGVNVAYFIDEE
-541 LTTEKRVRPMR
+541 LTIDKRVRPMR

-573 QNMKKFLFEEKMQE
+573 MSMKKFLFEEKMQE
-587 RLFVSLKA
+587 RLFISLKA

>member
-1 MQSYE
+1 M
-6 KGREVTLC
+6 
-14 CNHACV
+14 AD
-20 AEKMLKKVTLSI
+20 KMLKKVILCI
-32 EEVEANDIVAE
+32 DEVEAGDILAE
-43 DIFFE
+43 DIFSE

-64 ALLKLRNVE
+64 ALLKLRKVE
-73 ELSVYISSDSV
+73 ELSVYLSSDSV

-89 LSMLR
+89 LSIQR
-94 AQEFEDVFAQLLEQ
+94 AMEYEDIFAPLLE
-108 KKEVDEYKEAINN
+108 KNEEIDEYQVAVSN
-121 LFMTT
+121 LFMST

-141 SMQDTAYVKGV
+141 SIQDTAYVRGI
-152 FQRILE
+152 FERILA
-158 EKHRFDLLIQLRDWD
+158 EKHRYDLLMRLKEWD

-186 GTIFARQLGLTNI
+186 GTIFARQLGLTDI

-210 IGKLYIPQEI
+210 IGKVFIPQEI
-220 LSLKRKLSEE
+220 LSVKRKLSED
-230 EFEIVKT
+230 EFDIVKT

-243 ELLRENGE
+243 ELLIENGE
-251 VDIAYFSRDHHERF
+251 ADIAYLARDHHERF
-265 AGKGYPNK
+265 AGKGYPNQ
-273 LCADDMSDGVQLLQ
+273 LCADEMSEGVQLLQ

-295 TSKRVYHSGYNAT
+295 TSKRVYHSGYGAT

-318 HLYNEQFMHKFV
+318 HLYNEKFMNKFV
-330 ECLGIYPVNSIVL
+330 ECLGIYPVNSVVL

-350 QVELVYDLFPTLPKV
+350 QVELVYDMFPTLPKV

-376 PLNYSIKIVK
+376 PLNYSVKIVK

-409 DEQTLK
+409 DEVSLRVHFSK
-415 IYFNR
+415 

-436 PAYRILR
+436 PAFRILR

-459 IHILKQLLEEQLNVL
+459 ILILNKLLEEQLNVL

-486 VVETSM
+486 VVETAV

-508 KIVPCFINP
+508 KIVPFFINP
-517 GNEHHITQLMKH
+517 GDDQRITQLMEH
-529 CGVNIAYFIVED
+529 CGVNVAYFIEEE
-541 LTTEKRVRPMR
+541 LTIDKRVRPMR

-573 QNMKKFLFEEKMQE
+573 MSMKKFLFEEKMQE
-587 RLFVSLKA
+587 RLFISLKA

>member
-1 MQSYE
+1 
-6 KGREVTLC
+6 
-14 CNHACV
+14 V
-20 AEKMLKKVTLSI
+20 ADKMLKKVILCI
-32 EEVEANDIVAE
+32 DEVEAGDILAE
-43 DIFFE
+43 DIFSE

-64 ALLKLRNVE
+64 ALLKLRKVE
-73 ELSVYISSDSV
+73 ELSVYLSSDSV

-89 LSMLR
+89 LSIQR
-94 AQEFEDVFAQLLEQ
+94 AMEYEDIFAPLLE
-108 KKEVDEYKEAINN
+108 KNEEIDEYQVAVSN
-121 LFMTT
+121 LFMST

-141 SMQDTAYVKGV
+141 SIQDTAYVRGI
-152 FQRILE
+152 FERILA
-158 EKHRFDLLIQLRDWD
+158 EKHRYDLLMRLKEWD

-186 GTIFARQLGLTNI
+186 GTIFARQLGLTDI

-210 IGKLYIPQEI
+210 IGKVFIPQEI
-220 LSLKRKLSEE
+220 LSVKRKLSED
-230 EFEIVKT
+230 EFDIVKT

-243 ELLRENGE
+243 ELLIENGE
-251 VDIAYFSRDHHERF
+251 ADIAYLARDHHERF
-265 AGKGYPNK
+265 AGKGYPNQ
-273 LCADDMSDGVQLLQ
+273 LCADEMSEGVQLLQ

-295 TSKRVYHSGYNAT
+295 TSKRVYHSGYGAT

-318 HLYNEQFMHKFV
+318 HLYNEKFMNKFV
-330 ECLGIYPVNSIVL
+330 ECLGIYPVNSVVL

-350 QVELVYDLFPTLPKV
+350 QVELVYDMFPTLPKV

-376 PLNYSIKIVK
+376 PLNYSVKIVK

-409 DEQTLK
+409 DEVSLRVHFSK
-415 IYFNR
+415 

-436 PAYRILR
+436 PAFRILR

-459 IHILKQLLEEQLNVL
+459 ILILNKLLEEQLNVL

-486 VVETSM
+486 VVETAV

-508 KIVPCFINP
+508 KIVPFFINP
-517 GNEHHITQLMKH
+517 GDDQRITQLMEH
-529 CGVNIAYFIVED
+529 CGVNVAYFIEEE
-541 LTTEKRVRPMR
+541 LTIDKRVRPMR

-573 QNMKKFLFEEKMQE
+573 MSMKKFLFEEKMQE
-587 RLFVSLKA
+587 RLFISLKA

>member
-1 MQSYE
+1 
-6 KGREVTLC
+6 
-14 CNHACV
+14 
-20 AEKMLKKVTLSI
+20 MLKKVILCI
-32 EEVEANDIVAE
+32 DEVEAGDILAE
-43 DIFFE
+43 DIFSE

-64 ALLKLRNVE
+64 ALLKLRRVE
-73 ELSVYISSDSV
+73 ELSVYLSTDSV

-89 LSMLR
+89 LSIQRTM
-94 AQEFEDVFAQLLEQ
+94 EYEDIFAPLLE
-108 KKEVDEYKEAINN
+108 KNDEIDEYQVAVSN
-121 LFMTT
+121 LFMST

-141 SMQDTAYVKGV
+141 STQDTAYVRGI
-152 FQRILE
+152 FERILA
-158 EKHRFDLLIQLRDWD
+158 EKSRYDLLMRLKEWD

-186 GTIFARQLGLTNI
+186 GTIFARQLGLTDI

-210 IGKLYIPQEI
+210 IGKVFIPQEI
-220 LSLKRKLSEE
+220 LSVKRKLSED
-230 EFEIVKT
+230 EFDIVKT

-243 ELLRENGE
+243 ELLIENGE
-251 VDIAYFSRDHHERF
+251 ADIAYLARDHHERF
-265 AGKGYPNK
+265 AGKGYPNQ
-273 LCADDMSDGVQLLQ
+273 LCADDMSEGVQLLQ

-295 TSKRVYHSGYNAT
+295 TSKRVYHSGYGAT

-318 HLYNEQFMHKFV
+318 HLYNEKFMNKFV
-330 ECLGIYPVNSIVL
+330 ECLGIYPVNSVVL

-350 QVELVYDLFPTLPKV
+350 QVELVYDMFPTLPKV

-376 PLNYSIKIVK
+376 PLNYSVKIVK

-409 DEQTLK
+409 DENSLRVH
-415 IYFNR
+415 FNK

-436 PAYRILR
+436 PAFRILR

-459 IHILKQLLEEQLNVL
+459 ILILNKLLEEQLNVL

-486 VVETSM
+486 VVETAV

-508 KIVPCFINP
+508 KIVPFFINP
-517 GNEHHITQLMKH
+517 GDDQRITQLMEH
-529 CGVNIAYFIVED
+529 CGVNVAYFIEEE
-541 LTTEKRVRPMR
+541 LTIDRRVRPMR

-573 QNMKKFLFEEKMQE
+573 MSMKKFLFEEKMQE
-587 RLFVSLKA
+587 RLFISLKA

>member
-1 MQSYE
+1 
-6 KGREVTLC
+6 
-14 CNHACV
+14 
-20 AEKMLKKVTLSI
+20 MLKKVILCI
-32 EEVEANDIVAE
+32 DEVEAGDILAE
-43 DIFFE
+43 DIFSE

-64 ALLKLRNVE
+64 ALLKLRRVE
-73 ELSVYISSDSV
+73 ELSVYLSSDSV

-89 LSMLR
+89 LSIQRTM
-94 AQEFEDVFAQLLEQ
+94 EYEDIFAPLLE
-108 KKEVDEYKEAINN
+108 KNEEIDEYQVAVSN
-121 LFMTT
+121 LFMST

-141 SMQDTAYVKGV
+141 STQDTAYVRGI
-152 FQRILE
+152 FERILA
-158 EKHRFDLLIQLRDWD
+158 EKSRYDLLMRLKEWD

-186 GTIFARQLGLTNI
+186 GTIFARQLGLTDI

-210 IGKLYIPQEI
+210 IGKVFIPQEI
-220 LSLKRKLSEE
+220 LSVKRKLSED
-230 EFEIVKT
+230 EFDIVKT

-243 ELLRENGE
+243 ELLIENGE
-251 VDIAYFSRDHHERF
+251 ADIAYLARDHHERF
-265 AGKGYPNK
+265 AGKGYPNQ
-273 LCADDMSDGVQLLQ
+273 LCADDMSEGVQLLQ

-295 TSKRVYHSGYNAT
+295 TSKRVYHSGYGAT

-318 HLYNEQFMHKFV
+318 HLYNEKFMNKFV
-330 ECLGIYPVNSIVL
+330 ECLGIYPVNSVVL

-350 QVELVYDLFPTLPKV
+350 QVELVYDMFPTLPKV

-376 PLNYSIKIVK
+376 PLNYSVKIVK

-409 DEQTLK
+409 DENSLRVH
-415 IYFNR
+415 FNK

-436 PAYRILR
+436 PAFRILR

-459 IHILKQLLEEQLNVL
+459 ILILNKLLEEQLNVL

-486 VVETSM
+486 VVETAV

-508 KIVPCFINP
+508 KIVPFFINP
-517 GNEHHITQLMKH
+517 GDDQRITQLMEH
-529 CGVNIAYFIVED
+529 CGVNVAYFIEEE
-541 LTTEKRVRPMR
+541 LTIDRRVRPMR

-573 QNMKKFLFEEKMQE
+573 MSMKKFLFEEKMQE
-587 RLFVSLKA
+587 RLFISLKA